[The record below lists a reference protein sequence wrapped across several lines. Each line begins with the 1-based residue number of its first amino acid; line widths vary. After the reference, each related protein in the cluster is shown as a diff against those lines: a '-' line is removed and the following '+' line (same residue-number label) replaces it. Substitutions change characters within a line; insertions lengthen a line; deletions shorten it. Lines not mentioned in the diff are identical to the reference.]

1 MIMAFL
7 TNCIIDAVGEECSE
21 GEAGLSKILLTL
33 FVQAGGIFNFC
44 QTFPAIRFFI
54 SPPSVRNRPSW
65 YPRFRPVILR
75 ALQQV
80 LLTRPSNL
88 QLLEDFS
95 GTLDPD
101 GIHYNIL
108 SGMNYVQDLHDQVV
122 QLLQQPPPDP
132 SIRYSYVF
140 IGYVSHV
147 SYGSKDSNY
156 FFGIGSI
163 EPCSVSNLVI
173 ALVHNFAQQLWGS
186 SSGVIINMLYLIII
200 TNFSNPAM
208 VHGARISGLE
218 ERMSIVEDHLSDVN
232 ARGSEE
238 SDNLANER
246 DLDRFIMTGDL

>member
-7 TNCIIDAVGEECSE
+7 TNCIIDAVGEQCPE

-33 FVQAGGIFNFC
+33 FIQAGGIFNFC

-163 EPCSVSNLVI
+163 EPSSVNNLVI
-173 ALVHNFAQQLWGS
+173 VLVHNFAQ
-186 SSGVIINMLYLIII
+186 
-200 TNFSNPAM
+200 
-208 VHGARISGLE
+208 VHGARVVVLF
-218 ERMSIVEDHLSDVN
+218 SICS
-232 ARGSEE
+232 
-238 SDNLANER
+238 
-246 DLDRFIMTGDL
+246 I